1 MDMSDSSPP
10 TNTEPD
16 RVFEAAAD
24 LFRLLSKP
32 IRLRI
37 VCVLCAGECNVG
49 ELLER
54 VSQGQ
59 DVRVSQPNLSQHL
72 GMLYRGGI
80 VGRRRCG
87 AEVFYRVI
95 SHRVLLLCETVCHE
109 RKYQQ
114 FR

>member
-1 MDMSDSSPP
+1 MDASDSSPP
-10 TNTEPD
+10 TDTAPD
-16 RVFEAAAD
+16 RVFDAAAD

-49 ELLER
+49 ELLDR

-59 DVRVSQPNLSQHL
+59 DVRVRQPNLSQHL

-80 VGRRRCG
+80 VGRRRSG
-87 AEVFYRVI
+87 AEVFYRVV
-95 SHRVLLLCETVCHE
+95 SKRVLLLCEAVCHE
-109 RKYQQ
+109 RKQQ
-114 FR
+114 QAR